1 MTTETIDKGVCRSHD
16 SAVGGV
22 CAGLA
27 DRFDVD
33 PIVVRILA
41 LFIIL
46 LTAGLGLIVYAV
58 LWARLPRGSEPDA
71 PYEVTPEHAESSMY
85 GFLDCSTGRAA
96 NRGRTRREGDI
107 PLMTRLLIAVCL
119 MLLFLLVATH
129 IAPLVPGTE
138 WWQFWPI
145 ALIIVGLCL
154 IVIPIPTRY
163 EAVWHALG
171 IVVTSAAATLLP
183 FSLNMVSWETLPFAL
198 SRAWILLVLA
208 AVIFAIGMIRK
219 SDTLVVTAA
228 FFIVA
233 FFVFALVACAVPGD
247 AQSLLLH
254 MPDGRTVKIAFSDL
268 L

>member
-1 MTTETIDKGVCRSHD
+1 MATEAIDKGVCRSCD
-16 SAVGGV
+16 AVVGGV

-27 DRFDVD
+27 ERLDVD

-41 LFIIL
+41 LFIAL
-46 LTAGLGLIVYAV
+46 LTAGLGVIVYAV
-58 LWARLPRGSEPDA
+58 LWARLPRGDESA
-71 PYEVTPEHAESSMY
+71 IPYEVTPEHAESSMY
-85 GFLDCSTGRAA
+85 GNVDCETGRAA
-96 NRGRTRREGDI
+96 GARTRKEGGI
-107 PLMTRLLIAVCL
+107 SFLARLSIAVGL
-119 MLLFLLVATH
+119 MLLFLLVATN
-129 IAPLVPGTE
+129 IAPLVAGTE

-154 IVIPIPTRY
+154 IVIPVPTRY

-183 FSLNMVSWETLPFAL
+183 ITLNMMSWETLPFAF

-208 AVIFAIGMIRK
+208 VVIFAIGLIRQ

-254 MPDGRTVKIAFSDL
+254 MPDGRLIKIAISGF
-268 L
+268 